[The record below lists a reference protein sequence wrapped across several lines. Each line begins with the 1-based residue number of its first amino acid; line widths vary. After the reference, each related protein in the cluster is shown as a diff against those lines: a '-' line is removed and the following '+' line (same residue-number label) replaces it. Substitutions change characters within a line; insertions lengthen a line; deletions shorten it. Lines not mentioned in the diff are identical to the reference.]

1 MCGEEGVTFFE
12 SVLVSIGA
20 EDDAFL
26 GDACFEGVA
35 GAGGEGSAGGEF
47 FTTLADGE
55 VEVVVFEVEGPA
67 VVGAALGG
75 DYAGGGEAVELG
87 GDGEGA
93 VGDVGG
99 CFGGEGVAGFEVE
112 DFFAGGF

>member
-12 SVLVSIGA
+12 RVLVSIGA

-67 VVGAALGG
+67 VVGSSLGN
-75 DYAGGGEAVELG
+75 DDAGGGEGFELR
-87 GDGEGA
+87 GDGERTVREIG
-93 VGDVGG
+93 
-99 CFGGEGVAGFEVE
+99 
-112 DFFAGGF
+112 

>member
-12 SVLVSIGA
+12 SAPVSIGA

-67 VVGAALGG
+67 VVGSTLCG
-75 DYAGGGEAVELG
+75 DNSGGGEGFELR

-93 VGDVGG
+93 VGKVG
-99 CFGGEGVAGFEVE
+99 
-112 DFFAGGF
+112 